1 MSNVPLENQ
10 IRAIETLITVAS
22 RGEKLKPSEY
32 KFVQPKLDAA
42 LESLYWLKRNERA
55 IKAAV
60 SKYKLSQEA

>member
-32 KFVQPKLDAA
+32 KFIQPKLDAA

-55 IKAAV
+55 IKLSV
-60 SKYKLSQEA
+60 SKLGVSE